1 MSIQNSFRDMNEP
14 ELVVCA
20 EYARAVAELSPRL
33 FAYARSLTADAMLA
47 EDKTQEALVRLLDK
61 HDSYT
66 VEDLPKLGF
75 VAVRNLLIDDSR
87 SARNRFDHDVDA
99 TELTGGLSDDNGL
112 GHGLF
117 DAFRKLSQTCRDTLS
132 LLMNGLKQRDIAEI
146 TGAPVG
152 TIASDV
158 SRCRN
163 KLAQELDL

>member
-1 MSIQNSFRDMNEP
+1 MSIRNSFRDMNEP

-33 FAYARSLTADAMLA
+33 FAYARSLTSDAMLA
-47 EDKTQEALVRLLDK
+47 EDKTQEALIRLLDK
-61 HDSYT
+61 HESYT
-66 VEDLPKLGF
+66 VENLPKLGF

-117 DAFRKLSQTCRDTLS
+117 DAFRKLSQTCRDWAS
-132 LLMNGLKQRDIAEI
+132 LALISEFDRQTAGI
-146 TGAPVG
+146 
-152 TIASDV
+152 
-158 SRCRN
+158 
-163 KLAQELDL
+163 